1 MIQHKR
7 NCPYAQFRLCPYF
20 LVDIGLGDGVAH
32 FAKAGDYLFVEPV
45 NLIVAGDCALT
56 AIFNL

>member
-1 MIQHKR
+1 MIQHER
-7 NCPYAQFRLCPYF
+7 NRPHAQFRLLLYS
-20 LVDIGLGDGVAH
+20 LVDVGLGDGVAQ

-45 NLIVAGDCALT
+45 NLIVAGNCALT